1 MTRSRSSTSISSR
14 APAHRHLRRDPEDAA
29 RTLGRV
35 TRHLRLAAFGI
46 LLSAATAD
54 AQEMRFHYPAPPES
68 AFRVIKDVT
77 FGRSASGPLQMDV
90 YRPASG
96 TTHPTLIFFNTATGT
111 QRSNPFYASWARIAA
126 SHGITAVLPDL
137 GMESFVQDF
146 VSLHAYL
153 AKGSGGEHGIDKD
166 AVALYAGSGNAWRA
180 LPIVQDV
187 RTTVVK
193 SAVIYYGAGEVQQFR
208 ADLPVLF
215 VRAGL
220 DRPSLNKSM
229 DGLVAAALSQN
240 APVRLLNYASGYHAF
255 EIRNDEEQTRRVID
269 ETIEFVKTTTS
280 AAYQASLRRGVL
292 EATAAGHVSGGR
304 FKEAAGVYAQLAAK
318 SPENAT
324 LRLAYGEALLG
335 DRQFTAAC
343 AEFEKLKGK
352 GLGYRDLGV
361 PAARACMQKGDAEAA
376 IAWLQS
382 IPERFRPAE
391 LRNDP
396 IFAPIRDRAEFRA
409 LFENR

>member
-1 MTRSRSSTSISSR
+1 MTRLLR
-14 APAHRHLRRDPEDAA
+14 PAALVI
-29 RTLGRV
+29 L
-35 TRHLRLAAFGI
+35 LAA
-46 LLSAATAD
+46 AAPH

-68 AFRVIKDVT
+68 SFSVIKDVT
-77 FGRSASGPLQMDV
+77 FGTSASGPLRMDV

-96 TTHPTLIFFNTATGT
+96 ATHPTLIFFNMATGAR
-111 QRSNPFYASWARIAA
+111 RSNPFYASWARIAA
-126 SHGITAVLPDL
+126 SKGITAILPDL

-146 VSLHAYL
+146 VSLHEYVAR
-153 AKGSGGEHGIDKD
+153 GSGAEHGIDKE
-166 AVALYAGSGNAWRA
+166 AVAIYAGSGNAWRA
-180 LPIVQDV
+180 LPIVQDT
-187 RTTVVK
+187 RTTLVK

-229 DGLVAAALSQN
+229 DGIIAAALSQN
-240 APVRLLNYASGYHAF
+240 APVRLLNYAAGYHAF
-255 EIRNDEEQTRRVID
+255 EIRNDDEQTRRVID
-269 ETIEFVKTTTS
+269 ETIEFVKTTT
-280 AAYQASLRRGVL
+280 APAYQEALRRGAL

-304 FKEAAGVYAQLAAK
+304 FKEAVETYAQIVK
-318 SPENAT
+318 TQPENAT

-335 DRQFTAAC
+335 HRQFAEAC

-391 LRNDP
+391 LQKDP
-396 IFAPIRDRAEFRA
+396 IFATIQDRPEFKA
-409 LFENR
+409 LFKER